1 MQDLIYKKSLKKF
14 LFYTSCGL
22 GTVSLICGGC
32 FGAIF
37 FRVALLS
44 MESAACYFLGATAV
58 SGLTTVGTGI
68 GCYTIEP

>member
-1 MQDLIYKKSLKKF
+1 MQDVIYKKTLKKV

-22 GTVSLICGGC
+22 GAVSLICGGC

-44 MESAACYFLGATAV
+44 MESAACYFLGATAGFGV
-58 SGLTTVGTGI
+58 TTVGTGI

>member
-1 MQDLIYKKSLKKF
+1 MQDVIYKKTLKKV

-22 GTVSLICGGC
+22 GAVSLICGGC

-44 MESAACYFLGATAV
+44 MESAACYFLGV
-58 SGLTTVGTGI
+58 SAGLGVTTVGTGI